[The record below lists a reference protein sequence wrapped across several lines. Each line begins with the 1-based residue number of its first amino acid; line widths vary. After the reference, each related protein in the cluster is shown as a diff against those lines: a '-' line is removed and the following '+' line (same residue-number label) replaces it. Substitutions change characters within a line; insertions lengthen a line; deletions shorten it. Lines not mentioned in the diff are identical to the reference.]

1 MSTLNDQETG
11 AVPDGNSPSHSAVAP
26 QSFWTGR
33 SEFVVP
39 ALILALAVFLT
50 YQTATMEVMGSSVP
64 GPQFFPT
71 IVCILLYAVAVVHI
85 VQIIR
90 HPQAADP
97 RNDSSNP
104 DFSAEMLG
112 DLASATER
120 GRSKIEG
127 RTPDAKLPENWK
139 TYSDW
144 KTVGAIVAAVAGF
157 ALLLNIVGWILCASA
172 LFWVVSRALGSKRA
186 IFDISIALL
195 FASLIQLAFNAG
207 LGLNLPGGFLEGL
220 L

>member
-1 MSTLNDQETG
+1 MSIVNEQDTG
-11 AVPDGNSPSHSAVAP
+11 SLPQGKTPPEPAAAA
-26 QSFWTGR
+26 QSFWAGR
-33 SEFVVP
+33 SEFIVP
-39 ALILALAVFLT
+39 GLILALAVFLS

-71 IVCILLYAVAVVHI
+71 IVCVLLYLVAIVHI

-90 HPQAADP
+90 HPQPADP
-97 RNDSSNP
+97 TNDSSNP

-112 DLASATER
+112 DLASATDR

-127 RTPDAKLPENWK
+127 RTPDAKLPQNWK

-157 ALLLNIVGWILCASA
+157 ALLLKVVGWILCASA